1 MYQSR
6 KSKGLDLGFYVR
18 GNLRGL
24 GLGGCQQRGALALSA
39 AIAHDETEPE
49 RHDGGNDSNEHVKN
63 SYVETG
69 PLYRGR
75 VADHSRLALAA
86 RHEPAEALTAGKLPI
101 E

>member
-18 GNLRGL
+18 GNLRGV
-24 GLGGCQQRGALALSA
+24 GLDGCECGGTLALGT
-39 AIAHDETEPE
+39 AIAHEETETE
-49 RHDGGNDSNEHVKN
+49 RNNSGNDSNEHVKN

-69 PLYRGR
+69 LLYRGR
-75 VADHSRLALAA
+75 VADHSPLALAA
-86 RHEPAEALTAGKLPI
+86 RHEAAEALAAGKFPI